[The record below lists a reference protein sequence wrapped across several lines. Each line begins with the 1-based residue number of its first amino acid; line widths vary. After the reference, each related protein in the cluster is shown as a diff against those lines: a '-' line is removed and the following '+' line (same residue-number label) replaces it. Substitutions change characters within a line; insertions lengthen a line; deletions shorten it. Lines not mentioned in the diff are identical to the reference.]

1 MNRKA
6 YLTDISDD
14 ECILVAS
21 SLTLITEEAPQ
32 RVHRLR
38 KACKGLHWLVRARAI
53 AHDGH

>member
-6 YLTDISDD
+6 YPSDVSD
-14 ECILVAS
+14 ECALVAP

-38 KACKGLHWLVRARAI
+38 EGCNGLPGWCERARHGA
-53 AHDGH
+53 

>member
-6 YLTDISDD
+6 YPSDASDD
-14 ECILVAS
+14 ECALVAP

-38 KACKGLHWLVRARAI
+38 EGCNGLPGWCERASHSA
-53 AHDGH
+53 